1 MTKLIGGNIS
11 DTPIKNIGDGSALSA
26 GGGGVAAL
34 ISMETPADINTTYSS
49 TTELLAPSSNTD
61 GVLVNWAH
69 LTSPS
74 GSTVFSS
81 ILAATSSPSSFTDG
95 RAIMIGRGALSPHL
109 ASSWNAV
116 VIPAGYGIYVV
127 PNGVT
132 VGVTMGWSALPSN
145 GVIFP
150 TVGESIAYGSGYTY
164 LDVFTAGANTNGAIV
179 TGFTIAGTDGT
190 VDVYIGANPI
200 AWTPGAVGSFAG
212 GPMLIEAGKNF
223 RLYHWGATAWGAA
236 AYTLL

>member
-11 DTPIKNIGDGSALSA
+11 DTPIKNIGDGSAFSA
-26 GGGGVAAL
+26 GGGGATAL

-95 RAIMIGRGALSPHL
+95 RAIMIGRGAFAPHL
-109 ASSWNAV
+109 ASNWNAV

-150 TVGESIAYGSGYTY
+150 TVGESIVADSGYKYT
-164 LDVFTAGANTNGAIV
+164 DAFSNAANVNGAIV
-179 TGFTIAGTDGT
+179 TGFTIASDSGTA
-190 VDVYIGANPI
+190 DVYIGNDVL
-200 AWTPGAVGSFAG
+200 AWTPSAVGSFAG
-212 GPMLIEAGKNF
+212 GPMLIEAGKKF
-223 RLYHWGATAWGAA
+223 RLYTWGANHWAAA

>member
-11 DTPIKNIGDGSALSA
+11 DTPVKNIRDGSAFSA
-26 GGGGVAAL
+26 GGGASTVL
-34 ISMETPADINTTYSS
+34 ISMETPADIDATYSS
-49 TTELLAPSSNTD
+49 TTELLAPSSNTG

-95 RAIMIGRGALSPHL
+95 RAIMIGRGTFIPT
-109 ASSWNAV
+109 ASNWNAV

-132 VGVTMGWSALPSN
+132 VGVNMGWSALPSS

-150 TVGESIAYGSGYTY
+150 EVGESIIYGSGYSYT
-164 LDVFTAGANTNGAIV
+164 DAFTSASNTNGAII
-179 TGFTIAGTDGT
+179 TGFTMAANDGT
-190 VDVYIGANPI
+190 ADVYIGSDVI
-200 AWTPGAVGSFAG
+200 MWTPAAVGSFAG
-212 GPMLIEAGKNF
+212 GPMLVEAGKQF
-223 RLYHWGATAWGAA
+223 RLYHWGASAWAAA